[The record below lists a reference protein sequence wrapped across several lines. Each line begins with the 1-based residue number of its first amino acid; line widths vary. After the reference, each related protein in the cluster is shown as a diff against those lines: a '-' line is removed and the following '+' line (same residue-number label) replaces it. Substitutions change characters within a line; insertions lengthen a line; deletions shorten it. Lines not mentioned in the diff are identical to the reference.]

1 MQYGEEKMNKSEG
14 GRLVDLK
21 ENISIF
27 LNIVLYHEQRRI
39 KQDSI
44 IIRKEG
50 DIIHIFCHKSG
61 KYSHISLP
69 FDKITATH
77 FTSKF
82 LSIFVRVVCN
92 GSQ

>member
-1 MQYGEEKMNKSEG
+1 MNKSEG

-50 DIIHIFCHKSG
+50 KVDEIEK
-61 KYSHISLP
+61 
-69 FDKITATH
+69 T
-77 FTSKF
+77 
-82 LSIFVRVVCN
+82 
-92 GSQ
+92 